1 MPRRPYL
8 DCTTGANRRMSYAIT
23 YQKDNEIHHLEWIVP
38 TGWSTAAVC
47 DSFAQQFPQ
56 AQLLAIHPWAGQ

>member
-1 MPRRPYL
+1 
-8 DCTTGANRRMSYAIT
+8 MSYAIT